1 MRGETNRCQTTDKV
15 KTAGNVF
22 QQTETGRTAD
32 VQRAAES
39 IFTTISLKRVQL
51 GGFGV
56 CISANPAAASLR
68 VDRFRLDREARRG
81 RDRQAWRGALRRFT
95 EVVHRSVDTGGGG
108 VSISSTLSDGLTGSG
123 LKSLRRVQSSVL
135 FWSSEVYSG
144 LFTGCSAH
152 ARNIILTF
160 W

>member
-32 VQRAAES
+32 REVQRAAER
-39 IFTTISLKRVQL
+39 ILTTISLKRVQL

-68 VDRFRLDREARRG
+68 VDRFRLDREA
-81 RDRQAWRGALRRFT
+81 
-95 EVVHRSVDTGGGG
+95 
-108 VSISSTLSDGLTGSG
+108 
-123 LKSLRRVQSSVL
+123 
-135 FWSSEVYSG
+135 
-144 LFTGCSAH
+144 
-152 ARNIILTF
+152 
-160 W
+160 